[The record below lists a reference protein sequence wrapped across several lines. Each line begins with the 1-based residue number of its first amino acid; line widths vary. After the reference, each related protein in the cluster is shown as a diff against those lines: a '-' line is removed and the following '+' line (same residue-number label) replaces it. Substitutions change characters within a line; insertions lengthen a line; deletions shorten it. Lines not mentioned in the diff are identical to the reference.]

1 MTTTRQQVSTA
12 LASVLPGHAD
22 DPDLLEALTDLGTAL
37 SGGEDPAPFA
47 TRLGVVVGYLGEPP
61 SALVAVVTALA
72 TMLALDT
79 TTTSGLVAT
88 AVDALVASRDAEL
101 VRLSAL
107 AATDPL
113 TGLPVRSAF
122 LQELERTCRR
132 AARDGSRAMLLV
144 IQLDEPDRRDV
155 ASRNGMLAEVAQ
167 LLTRTLR
174 ASDVL
179 ARTGDKELCAL
190 LEQTSTAYPV
200 LARLET
206 LLRTMSNERIPRAV
220 RVGVSPLP
228 LGTTGAAT
236 IYERAAHA
244 ARLARAPGGLV
255 AVQPV
260 RRHPRPSG
268 ALPSPVR
275 VAYQPIIELA
285 TGTTS
290 RVEALARLT
299 SSDRRCVPTELTLA
313 RMSLAERI
321 ELHRSVLRTVLEDL
335 EQTPEG
341 RISLNVDSDVLSD
354 LDFAKELN
362 AAAHT
367 VAASR
372 LCFEITERSMLL
384 TAHLGLLSEL
394 RESGVSLSLD
404 DFGTGYAT
412 LSRLL
417 AMPID
422 ELKLDRSILLRRHV
436 GPLGASIIAIAVAL
450 VRALHLDL
458 VVEGADSLAVAGEL
472 RTLGV
477 PYAQGFALARPLAS
491 LKEALAVRVDIT
503 ALQAAA
509 DPGTTARLQA
519 QLWEQGLACMATAER
534 GLGASD
540 CELVEHLEGQA
551 REEHLA
557 RHRWFESMLAARHW
571 DSAKPN

>member
-12 LASVLPGHAD
+12 LASVLPAHAD
-22 DPDLLEALTDLGTAL
+22 DPDLLEALADLGAAL

-132 AARDGSRAMLLV
+132 AARDGSRATLLV
-144 IQLDEPDRRDV
+144 IQLNEPDRRDV

-190 LEQTSTAYPV
+190 LEQTSTADPV

-206 LLRTMSNERIPRAV
+206 LLRTMSNERRPRAV

-236 IYERAAHA
+236 IYERAA
-244 ARLARAPGGLV
+244 RLARAPGGLV

-268 ALPSPVR
+268 TLPSPVR

-299 SSDRRCVPTELTLA
+299 SFDRRCVPTELTLA

-341 RISLNVDSDVLSD
+341 RISINVDSDVLSD

-367 VAASR
+367 AAASR

-503 ALQAAA
+503 ALHAAA
-509 DPGTTARLQA
+509 DPRTTARLQA

-534 GLGASD
+534 GLRASD